1 MGVVTIADAWPSTA
15 RPFTTDDLD
24 RMPDD
29 GHRFELLDGVLV
41 VSPRP
46 TPIHQVV
53 ASRLGYVLRQLCPA
67 GLEVVPEPA
76 VMISADTEFDPDI
89 IVIGLEHIR
98 GKKITDP
105 PLLAVE
111 IRSPSTALIDLNRKK
126 TAYERFSVVSYWI
139 VVPDADKPEL
149 IVFELRDDRYEQG
162 AHVTGDE
169 VFRAERP
176 FAVEVVPS
184 RLVAGLLPD

>member
-1 MGVVTIADAWPSTA
+1 MGAMTIADAWPPTA

-53 ASRLGYVLRQLCPA
+53 ASRLGYVLRQACPA

-89 IVIGLEHIR
+89 IVIGLEHI
-98 GKKITDP
+98 GGMKITDP

-111 IRSPSTALIDLNRKK
+111 IRSRSTALIDLGKK
-126 TAYERFSVVSYWI
+126 KSAYEGFGVESYWI
-139 VVPDADKPEL
+139 VVPAADQPEL
-149 IVFELRDDRYEQG
+149 IVFELRDGSYEQA
-162 AHVTGDE
+162 AHVLGNE
-169 VFRAERP
+169 PFRAERP
-176 FAVEVVPS
+176 FPVEVVPS